1 MIITKTPLRISFAG
15 GGTDLAAFYEQEE
28 GIVVSS
34 AISLSIY
41 IAVHEYFERKIVLKY
56 SQTEEVDEVDEIQH
70 PLIRSSMES
79 AGVGAPIEITSFADI
94 PAKGSGLGSSSS
106 FTVGL
111 LKALYA
117 HSGRNIGAEGC
128 AKGACE
134 IEIEKL
140 GGPIGKQDQYAAA
153 YGGLN
158 TIRFSSNGEAKV
170 DPILLEKKK
179 KKRLN
184 DSLLMFYTGITR
196 SASGIL
202 KEQKENTQSQSDIF
216 QGLQR
221 MKGFALELEEH
232 LNKQR
237 IDVVGEMMHAGW
249 LEKKKL
255 AAKISNP
262 QIDNW
267 YENAMSAGALGGKL
281 LGAGGGGFMMFYCDP
296 EKQQALREALSD
308 MREVPFDL
316 EHQGT
321 RVLYVEK

>member
-1 MIITKTPLRISFAG
+1 MIITKTPLRVSFAG

-56 SQTEEVDEVDEIQH
+56 SQTEEVDRVDEIQH
-70 PLIRSSMES
+70 PLIRSAMES

-94 PAKGSGLGSSSS
+94 PSKGSGLGSSSS
-106 FTVGL
+106 FTAGL

-117 HSGRNIGAEGC
+117 HSGRNIGAEAC
-128 AKGACE
+128 AAGACE

-140 GGPIGKQDQYAAA
+140 GEPIGKQDQYAAA

-158 TIRFSSNGEAKV
+158 AIRFSPNGEVKV
-170 DPILLEKKK
+170 DPILLEKAKK
-179 KKRLN
+179 ERLN
-184 DSLLMFYTGITR
+184 DSLMMFYTGITR
-196 SASGIL
+196 SASAIL
-202 KEQKENTQSQSDIF
+202 EEQKKNTQSQQDKF
-216 QGLQR
+216 QGLQK

-232 LNKQR
+232 LNAQR

-255 AAKISNP
+255 ATKISNP
-262 QIDNW
+262 QIDDW
-267 YENAMSAGALGGKL
+267 YNDAMSAGALGGKL
-281 LGAGGGGFMMFYCDP
+281 LGAGGGGFMMFYCAP
-296 EKQQALREALSD
+296 EKQNALREALSD

-321 RVLYVEK
+321 RVLYVEQ